1 MDDDLDLRANAGV
14 LVTEGAESLDFERL
28 KSLLDKLNPHFKC
41 EICLQD
47 RFRLQSGDVSAPCL
61 PFYDL
66 KDPFSAVA
74 VRYCVELTC
83 LTCGNT
89 KLLDRKLL
97 QARLAHE
104 G

>member
-1 MDDDLDLRANAGV
+1 MDDDQDLQTTAGF
-14 LVTEGAESLDFERL
+14 LVTKDMESLDFERL
-28 KSLLDKLNPHFKC
+28 KGLLDKLNPQFNC

-47 RFRLQSGDVSAPCL
+47 RFRLQSADASAPCL

-66 KDPFSAVA
+66 KDPSLAVA

-83 LTCGNT
+83 LTCGNI
-89 KLLDRKLL
+89 KLFDRKLL